1 MARGPP
7 NPHPQQWNMQ
17 FVMSR
22 PRKDDRVEVKW
33 NMQFAIIQCWIDTVL
48 TIFFASALAVET
60 GRRYFFKVAGRA
72 GESFL
77 AQIRQ
82 VALDPGGWHPDM
94 PTIIC
99 CIRERSA
106 LVHTCGEFDV
116 NARAAVCVGK
126 DPLLDREAVVE
137 DATVARQLP
146 PILRYQVEHFIGPT
160 IECIAGLVINGI
172 DLVVAPHLG
181 DHLGISAHFAYGD
194 IMKGTLPPH
203 GAASGRV
210 ARPPRA

>member
-1 MARGPP
+1 MEPTTQGNFLCKRAAY
-7 NPHPQQWNMQ
+7 
-17 FVMSR
+17 
-22 PRKDDRVEVKW
+22 
-33 NMQFAIIQCWIDTVL
+33 FACGSTSPCPSAGGSDW
-48 TIFFASALAVET
+48 ASLLLQTFRE
-60 GRRYFFKVAGRA
+60 GGQ
-72 GESFL
+72 ESFL

-82 VALDPGGWHPDM
+82 VALDPGGWHPGM

-106 LVHTCGEFDV
+106 LVHICGEFDV
-116 NARAAVCVGK
+116 NARASAFVGK
-126 DPLLDREAVVE
+126 DPLLDCDAVAE

-160 IECIAGLVINGI
+160 IECIAGLVINDI
-172 DLVVAPHLG
+172 DLVVVPHLG
-181 DHLGISAHFAYGD
+181 DHLGISAHLAYGD